1 MVTVQLS
8 PLLASLPPSL
18 PLASHTHQPPT
29 TRTTHNTQ
37 VAIKLYVKPGLT
49 KVDILDFSLS
59 SHVNF
64 EAEIHA
70 VEESG
75 IVQVEQFGI
84 R

>member
-1 MVTVQLS
+1 M
-8 PLLASLPPSL
+8 
-18 PLASHTHQPPT
+18 
-29 TRTTHNTQ
+29 
-37 VAIKLYVKPGLT
+37 
-49 KVDILDFSLS
+49 DILDFSLS

-84 R
+84 SLNANGSCYYGMQVMMITSELKFNI